1 MVNGYFFS
9 DSETGAPFTP
19 ITQIGT
25 DKTLSNITLNVFACK
40 RNVRHAC
47 IGCPEDEYIL
57 G

>member
-1 MVNGYFFS
+1 MMDGYFFS
-9 DSETGAPFTP
+9 DSETGTPFTP

-25 DKTLSNITLNVFACK
+25 DRTLSNITLNVFVCK
-40 RNVRHAC
+40 RNVRHAR